1 METLNRTQGKDT
13 TVRLVVPRDPEVAR
27 QLDPTLAEHKLPAAE
42 AYLLERGY
50 IAPTNLDLTWDTY
63 TITPAGLEWLEEGLP
78 DKETAFD
85 SARGGEGEEERRR
98 LAGVEDPPPQVPSSE
113 AGPQAALEGTQEPS
127 EAAQTPAAAPPE
139 AVKYT
144 RFRQVVLDYLRGA
157 KGSLFFAAVCML
169 GVTLMELLRP
179 WPLAIVF
186 DHVLADKP
194 LPSYLSPFQGLF
206 QGGKMLPLLAIAIAI
221 VLIAVFTGIFAYLQV
236 YITSRIGSEL
246 VYTLRRRLF
255 AHLQR
260 LSLAFHNRSK
270 SGEHLTK
277 VVSDTNTLRDIFTEL
292 ALNTASQLLTFVGM
306 FGIMFFLNW
315 QLALVVMA
323 TIPLLVGVIFYRYR
337 AAKSSSKKQRKK
349 EEEIANRVTEVLS
362 TVPLVQAFS
371 REEHEEE
378 RFEAESGEYLRES
391 IRNARIEAVATRS
404 VTIISAFGTGAVV
417 LVGALQVLAGTISP
431 GDLLIFTAYLQSMY
445 KPLRS
450 MAKLSTRYSKAATSA
465 ERIGEVLEI
474 EPDIKDA
481 PDAVVAPPL
490 RGEIS
495 FEDVSFDY
503 GDDNEVLEGVSFD
516 VLPGQR
522 VALVGA
528 SGAGKSTLVSLI
540 LRLHEP
546 RSGAIRIDGRDI
558 KDYKLKSMR
567 QQIGIVLQ
575 DSVLIGTTIKENI
588 AYGKLDAT
596 TEEIIQAAKAAN
608 AHDFIMDL
616 EDGYETVIGERG
628 DTLSG
633 GQRQRIAIARAIIR
647 NTRILILDEPMA
659 GLDVESEAK
668 VQEALDRLM
677 AGKTSLVITHDLHAV
692 AGADLILVL
701 ENGRIVEHGSH
712 DNLMAESRHYRQ
724 LHDLKLGRYDA
735 GDLS

>member
-1 METLNRTQGKDT
+1 
-13 TVRLVVPRDPEVAR
+13 
-27 QLDPTLAEHKLPAAE
+27 
-42 AYLLERGY
+42 
-50 IAPTNLDLTWDTY
+50 
-63 TITPAGLEWLEEGLP
+63 
-78 DKETAFD
+78 
-85 SARGGEGEEERRR
+85 
-98 LAGVEDPPPQVPSSE
+98 
-113 AGPQAALEGTQEPS
+113 
-127 EAAQTPAAAPPE
+127 
-139 AVKYT
+139 
-144 RFRQVVLDYLRGA
+144 
-157 KGSLFFAAVCML
+157 
-169 GVTLMELLRP
+169 
-179 WPLAIVF
+179 
-186 DHVLADKP
+186 
-194 LPSYLSPFQGLF
+194 
-206 QGGKMLPLLAIAIAI
+206 
-221 VLIAVFTGIFAYLQV
+221 
-236 YITSRIGSEL
+236 
-246 VYTLRRRLF
+246 
-255 AHLQR
+255 
-260 LSLAFHNRSK
+260 
-270 SGEHLTK
+270 
-277 VVSDTNTLRDIFTEL
+277 
-292 ALNTASQLLTFVGM
+292 
-306 FGIMFFLNW
+306 LNW
-315 QLALVVMA
+315 QLALVVMT
-323 TIPLLVGVIFYRYR
+323 TIPLLAGVILYRYR

-349 EEEIANRVTEVLS
+349 QEEIANRVTEVLS

-378 RFEAESGEYLRES
+378 RFEAESGAYLRES

-404 VTIISAFGTGAVV
+404 VTIVSALGTGAVV
-417 LVGALQVLAGTISP
+417 LVGALQVLAGAISP
-431 GDLLIFTAYLQSMY
+431 GDLLVFTAYMQSMY

-450 MAKLSTRYSKAATSA
+450 VAKFSTRYSKAATSA

-490 RGEIS
+490 KGEIS

-503 GDDNEVLEGVSFD
+503 GDDNDVLEGVSFD

-546 RSGAIRIDGRDI
+546 RSGAIRIDGRNI
-558 KDYKLKSMR
+558 KYYKLKSLR

-575 DSVLIGTTIKENI
+575 GSVLFGTTIKENI

-608 AHDFIMDL
+608 ANDFIMDL

-647 NTRILILDEPMA
+647 NARILILDEPMA

-692 AGADLILVL
+692 TGADLILVL
-701 ENGRIVEHGSH
+701 EGGRIVEHGSH
-712 DNLMAESRHYRQ
+712 DNLMAQNQHYRQ
-724 LHDLKLGRYDA
+724 LHELKPGRHEA
-735 GDLS
+735 EELS

>member
-1 METLNRTQGKDT
+1 LESDLRGDVQKGVHEKSG
-13 TVRLVVPRDPEVAR
+13 R
-27 QLDPTLAEHKLPAAE
+27 AE
-42 AYLLERGY
+42 YG
-50 IAPTNLDLTWDTY
+50 
-63 TITPAGLEWLEEGLP
+63 
-78 DKETAFD
+78 
-85 SARGGEGEEERRR
+85 
-98 LAGVEDPPPQVPSSE
+98 PSTG
-113 AGPQAALEGTQEPS
+113 AQQEPS
-127 EAAQTPAAAPPE
+127 EVARTPAAAPQK
-139 AVKYT
+139 AARYS
-144 RFRQVVLDYLRGA
+144 RFRRAVMDYLRGA

-169 GVTLMELLRP
+169 GVTVMELLRP

-186 DHVLADKP
+186 DHVLADNP
-194 LPSYLSPFQGLF
+194 LPWYLSPFQGLF
-206 QGGKMLPLLAIAIAI
+206 QGGKMLPLLTIAIAI

-260 LSLAFHNRSK
+260 LSLTFHNRSK

-277 VVSDTNTLRDIFTEL
+277 IVSDTNTLRDIFTEL
-292 ALNTASQLLTFVGM
+292 ALKNTSQLLTFVGM

-315 QLALVVMA
+315 QLALVVVA
-323 TIPLLVGVIFYRYR
+323 TIPLFVGVFLYRFR
-337 AAKSSSKKQRKK
+337 AAKSSSRKQRKK

-362 TVPLVQAFS
+362 TVPVVQAFS

-378 RFEAESGEYLRES
+378 RFEVESGEYLRES

-404 VTIISAFGTGAVV
+404 VTIIVAFGTAAVV

-431 GDLLIFTAYLQSMY
+431 GDLLVFAAYLQSMY
-445 KPLRS
+445 KPIRS
-450 MAKLSTRYSKAATSA
+450 MANFSTRYSKAAASA
-465 ERIGEVLEI
+465 ERIGEILEV

-503 GDDNEVLEGVSFD
+503 GDDNDVLEGVSFD

-540 LRLHEP
+540 LRLHES
-546 RSGAIRIDGRDI
+546 RSGAIRIDGRNI
-558 KDYKLKSMR
+558 KEYKLKSLR

-575 DSVLIGTTIKENI
+575 DSVLFGTTIKENI

-608 AHDFIMDL
+608 AHDFIKDL

-633 GQRQRIAIARAIIR
+633 GQRQRIAIARAVIR
-647 NTRILILDEPMA
+647 NAPLLILDEPMA

-701 ENGRIVEHGSH
+701 EGGRIVEHGSH
-712 DNLMAESRHYRQ
+712 DNLMAQSRHYRQ
-724 LHDLKLGRYDA
+724 LHDLKLGRNDA
-735 GDLS
+735 EKLS

>member
-1 METLNRTQGKDT
+1 M
-13 TVRLVVPRDPEVAR
+13 V
-27 QLDPTLAEHKLPAAE
+27 
-42 AYLLERGY
+42 
-50 IAPTNLDLTWDTY
+50 
-63 TITPAGLEWLEEGLP
+63 
-78 DKETAFD
+78 
-85 SARGGEGEEERRR
+85 
-98 LAGVEDPPPQVPSSE
+98 
-113 AGPQAALEGTQEPS
+113 
-127 EAAQTPAAAPPE
+127 
-139 AVKYT
+139 
-144 RFRQVVLDYLRGA
+144 
-157 KGSLFFAAVCML
+157 
-169 GVTLMELLRP
+169 
-179 WPLAIVF
+179 
-186 DHVLADKP
+186 
-194 LPSYLSPFQGLF
+194 
-206 QGGKMLPLLAIAIAI
+206 PLLAIAIAI
-221 VLIAVFTGIFAYLQV
+221 ILIAVFNGIFAYLQI

-246 VYTLRRRLF
+246 VYTLRRQLF

-260 LSLAFHNRSK
+260 LSLTFHNRSK

-277 VVSDTNTLRDIFTEL
+277 VVSDTNTLRDVFTEL
-292 ALNTASQLLTFVGM
+292 ALNTASQSLTLVGM
-306 FGIMFFLNW
+306 FGIMIFLNW
-315 QLALVVMA
+315 QLALAVMA
-323 TIPLLVGVIFYRYR
+323 TFPLLFGVVLYRFR
-337 AAKSSSKKQRKK
+337 AAKSSSKRQGKK

-378 RFEAESGEYLRES
+378 RFDAESGEYLRES

-404 VTIISAFGTGAVV
+404 VTIISALGTAAVV
-417 LVGALQVLAGTISP
+417 LIGALQVLAGAISP
-431 GDLLIFTAYLQSMY
+431 GDLLVFTAYMQSMY
-445 KPLRS
+445 KPLKS
-450 MAKLSTRYSKAATSA
+450 MARYSTSYSKAAASA
-465 ERIGEVLEI
+465 ERIGGVLEI
-474 EPDIKDA
+474 EPHIKDA
-481 PDAVVAPPL
+481 PDAVVAPRL

-495 FEDVSFDY
+495 FDDVSFDY
-503 GDDNEVLEGVSFD
+503 GDDNEVLEGVTFD

-522 VALVGA
+522 VALVGV

-546 RSGAIRIDGRDI
+546 RSGAIRIDGRNI
-558 KDYKLKSMR
+558 KDYKLKSLR

-575 DSVLIGTTIKENI
+575 DSVLFGTTIK
-588 AYGKLDAT
+588 
-596 TEEIIQAAKAAN
+596 EIIQAAKVAN

-647 NTRILILDEPMA
+647 NPPILILDEPMA

-692 AGADLILVL
+692 AGADLILLL
-701 ENGRIVEHGSH
+701 EGGRIVEHGSH
-712 DNLMAESRHYRQ
+712 DNLMAQSRHYRQ